1 MNKTFSQLK
10 RDLQQGTIITLINV
24 ECKNNK
30 LHKNLNI
37 PRKIEKKQTNAIKL
51 EGGSWLG
58 LGSNGETA
66 KNFEYIDDSFTYTNG
81 YIKLTYVISN

>member
-10 RDLQQGTIITLINV
+10 RDLQQGTIITLIKV
-24 ECKNNK
+24 ERKNNK